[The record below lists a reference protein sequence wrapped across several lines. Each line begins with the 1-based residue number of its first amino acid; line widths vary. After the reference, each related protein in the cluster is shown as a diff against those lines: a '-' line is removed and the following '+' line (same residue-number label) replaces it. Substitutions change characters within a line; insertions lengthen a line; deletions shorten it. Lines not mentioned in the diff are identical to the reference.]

1 MVLIARALM
10 QEPHFLVM
18 DEPTAN
24 LDFGN
29 QMRVLQQVRLLARS
43 GMGIMMTSHAPDHA
57 FFCCSRAAILSPGL
71 PFRVGAVEEVLT
83 EPALREAY
91 GIDVRIL
98 RRQDGGWTIKTCVP
112 VPWES
117 PEG

>member
-1 MVLIARALM
+1 
-10 QEPHFLVM
+10 
-18 DEPTAN
+18 
-24 LDFGN
+24 
-29 QMRVLQQVRLLARS
+29 
-43 GMGIMMTSHAPDHA
+43 MGIMMTSHVPDHA

-98 RRQDGGWTIKTCVP
+98 RQREGG
-112 VPWES
+112 
-117 PEG
+117 